1 MINMEYDIWLET
13 CELVKK
19 YACEYGK
26 YYYQLYPL
34 YKYNNLSIISSK
46 EYFEKYVLSGAIL
59 NNYDSFDKIDNYCKK
74 SDGSYRNRYLLSP
87 IMYIMYT
94 YVGLYI
100 SRKYKCLRRKEIY
113 CKYGGDFDNKNLNYK
128 NSYVDFSQKI
138 IDNSEK
144 YKYYLKIDI
153 SNFFNNINIDILN
166 KRIASQMKF
175 SHKEQF
181 FFKKFLEWAGNGNFP
196 QTECG
201 TTSSFLATIIYF
213 DAVDNR
219 LYNLLSFDDEI
230 VSFEVCRYVDD
241 LYIFLDFDG
250 RKNCKKIENKI
261 IGYYENLI
269 FDIGLSINKNKSHLR
284 PVYEIYSDMK
294 SFSLFDDELNI
305 TEESDENKKYL
316 VNFLNDLLNISEKN
330 GLNHELYNE
339 IIVKYFDNR
348 ESNYHASQIL
358 STIIYKKRSWLK
370 ETKILKRLTRIIDK
384 DFNIIS
390 IDPKR
395 LVALIANTYDE
406 ELIKKLLYK
415 LYFYSENGS
424 WEVSHNFIA
433 MQYLLYRNFLSVKL
447 LNKMEKYCPEI
458 VNFITKFYK
467 QDWRKNIISNITD
480 METKLFS
487 NYKNTNLSLFKFLE
501 IVSLKQLNII
511 EAQSYNKSY
520 FDLVTANIQL
530 YKGYINKI
538 TKVNYQVDELVE
550 IYQNILKLSNNACDK
565 IRTLCNDRNS
575 NPLCHA
581 NCKIFDRK
589 GDLSFY
595 IKENINS
602 INEMIYDVLKKI

>member
-13 CELVKK
+13 CELVEK
-19 YACEYGK
+19 YAHDYGK

-34 YKYNNLSIISSK
+34 YKYNNLSLISSK
-46 EYFEKYVLSGAIL
+46 EFFEKYVLSGAIF
-59 NNYDSFDKIDNYCKK
+59 NNYDSFDKIENFCKK
-74 SDGSYRNRYLLSP
+74 SDGSYRNRYLVSP
-87 IMYIMYT
+87 IMYIVYT
-94 YVGLYI
+94 YMGLYI
-100 SRKYKCLRRKEIY
+100 SKKYKCIRKKEIY
-113 CKYGGDFDNKNLNYK
+113 CKYGGDFNNKNLNYK

-153 SNFFNNINIDILN
+153 SNFFNNLNVDILN
-166 KRIASQMKF
+166 RRIASQMKF

-181 FFKKFLEWAGNGNFP
+181 FLKKFLEWVGNGNFS

-201 TTSSFLATIIYF
+201 TTSSFLATIVYF
-213 DAVDNR
+213 DIVDNR
-219 LYNLLSFDDEI
+219 LYNLLSSYDEI

-261 IGYYENLI
+261 LGYYENLI

-284 PVYEIYSDMK
+284 PCYEIYGDIK
-294 SFSLFDDELNI
+294 SFSLFDDELNT
-305 TEESDENKKYL
+305 TEVSDENQKYL
-316 VNFLNDLLNISEKN
+316 FDFLDDLLNISEQN

-339 IIVKYFDNR
+339 MIVKYFDNE

-358 STIIYKKRSWLK
+358 STIIYKKQSWLK
-370 ETKILKRLTRIIDK
+370 ETKILKRLTKIIDD

-390 IDPKR
+390 IDPRR
-395 LVALIANTYDE
+395 LVAFITNTNDE
-406 ELIKKLLYK
+406 ELIKRLLYK
-415 LYFYSENGS
+415 LYFCSENGN
-424 WEVSHNFIA
+424 WEISHNFIA
-433 MQYLLYRNFLSVKL
+433 MQYLLYRNFHSVKL
-447 LNKMEKYCPEI
+447 LNKMEKYCPDI
-458 VNFITKFYK
+458 VDFINKFYK
-467 QDWRKNIISNITD
+467 KDWRKNIISETTD
-480 METKLFS
+480 METRLFL

-501 IVSLKQLNII
+501 IISMKEFNII

-538 TKVNYQVDELVE
+538 TKVSYRIDELIE
-550 IYQNILKLSNNACDK
+550 IYQNKLKLSENDCTK
-565 IRTLCNDRNS
+565 IRSLCNDKNS
-575 NPLCHA
+575 NTLCHA

-595 IKENINS
+595 IKKNINS
-602 INEMIYDVLKKI
+602 INEMICDLLKKI